1 MYVSGA
7 LVDRKLI
14 ANNQIFAIAKIM
26 NSNRHHRLFSSKY
39 LSSII
44 LICLIIALIF
54 GENFQFHLP
63 TISAQNLVSQPISGY
78 VDVDRAKI
86 FYRIFGEGKPL
97 LLING
102 GPGFPSNHF
111 VPLAQE
117 LSKNNR
123 QVIIFDQR
131 GTGRSLLPQLDS
143 ETVNL
148 KLMIEDIEALR
159 NHLQISNWTLMGHS
173 FGGVLAMSYAVR
185 YPDRVDSIIL
195 SASGGI
201 DLEFHQYIAANIAVR
216 LSPSQR
222 ILLDYWSKKI
232 RKNEDTDRAIQ
243 ERLKINLSAYVFYPE
258 NRSTIIK
265 SLTETSKLV
274 PVVNDLVWNDLKK
287 QNYNLASKLK
297 DFQKPVLILQGRQD
311 FLGESTAIKINEAI
325 ANSELIFIN
334 ECGHSIWLDRKDK
347 YFNSIA
353 KFLEKTAS

>member
-1 MYVSGA
+1 MS
-7 LVDRKLI
+7 
-14 ANNQIFAIAKIM
+14 N
-26 NSNRHHRLFSSKY
+26 NRHQHLFLSKY
-39 LSSII
+39 LSII
-44 LICLIIALIF
+44 LSICVAIALIL
-54 GENFQFHLP
+54 GANFQFHLLP
-63 TISAQNLVSQPISGY
+63 ISAQNLVTEPISGY
-78 VDVDRAKI
+78 VDIARTKI

-131 GTGRSLLPQLDS
+131 GTGRSRLSRLDS
-143 ETVNL
+143 KTVNM

-173 FGGVLAMSYAVR
+173 FGGVLAMSYAVQ
-185 YPDRVDSIIL
+185 YPDTVDAIIL

-201 DLEFHQYIAANIAVR
+201 DLEFHDYIAANLAVR

-222 ILLDYWSKKI
+222 LLLEYWSKKI
-232 RKNEDTDRAIQ
+232 REKKDVDRAIE
-243 ERLKINLSAYVFYPE
+243 ERLKINLSGYVFYPE
-258 NRSTIIK
+258 NRETIIK

-274 PVVNDLVWNDLKK
+274 PIVNDLVWNDLQK
-287 QNYNLASKLK
+287 QNYNLANELK
-297 DFQKPVLILQGRQD
+297 DFQKPVLIIQGRQD
-311 FLGESTAIKINEAI
+311 FIGESTAIKTHEAI
-325 ANSELIFIN
+325 PNSELIFIN
-334 ECGHSIWLDRKDK
+334 ECGHSIWLDKKDK